1 MAIWRWLTT
10 RINEEGF
17 GGRVREERKG
27 GRMDEGLD
35 VMRRTKGGEVT
46 HQQVRA
52 GGTEGGEW
60 VVGGFLGG
68 IIC

>member
-1 MAIWRWLTT
+1 
-10 RINEEGF
+10 
-17 GGRVREERKG
+17 
-27 GRMDEGLD
+27 MDEGLD
-35 VMRRTKGGEVT
+35 GMRRTKGGEVT
-46 HQQVRA
+46 HKQVRA